1 MHALLL
7 AFVAFS
13 AGAKPPKPDGGVPP
27 TVVTGRV
34 VDDTGA
40 GVPDVMV
47 TLTDTTRL
55 SGYVDARGCAT
66 YHPQYDLVT
75 DAQGRFSATL
85 PFRPNTA
92 RVDNQRWLRFPIEVA
107 IDASRPITITGAVTP
122 HRTWTGRVVDEEGK
136 PVAEARVGPPNGSFT
151 RTDAEGRY
159 TLELEDPPPDEFRV
173 RRMGFKPL
181 VIPSKGAAT
190 VVLKER
196 RALLTVTVLEASTNQ
211 PVSSALVQVAAFIGD
226 ERQSFCTAGR
236 PDETHEAA
244 AGTCVL
250 DSDAGEVTLRLDG
263 VPTRTL
269 RVTTAPQ
276 AVTVTAPALRYP

>member
-1 MHALLL
+1 MHAFALLL
-7 AFVAFS
+7 AVIAFT
-13 AGAKPPKPDGGVPP
+13 ADGGVTTP
-27 TVVTGRV
+27 VTGRV

-55 SGYVDARGCAT
+55 SGFVDARGCAT

-75 DAQGRFSATL
+75 DAEGRFSATL
-85 PFRPNTA
+85 PFRPSTA
-92 RVDNQRWLRFPIEVA
+92 RVDSQRWLRFPIEVA
-107 IDASRPITITGAVTP
+107 IDPSRPITITGRVTP
-122 HRTWTGRVVDEEGK
+122 HHTWTGRVVDADGK
-136 PVAEARVGPPNGSFT
+136 PVPEARVGPANGSST
-151 RTDAEGRY
+151 RTDADGRY
-159 TLELEDPPPDEFRV
+159 TLELDDPPPDELRV

-181 VIPSKGAAT
+181 VVPSKAAAT

-196 RALLTVTVLEASTNQ
+196 RALLTVTVLEPATKQ

-250 DSDAGEVTLRLDG
+250 DSDAGEVTLRIDG

-269 RVTTAPQ
+269 RVTTAPL